1 MGKNEYY
8 IKIGHMSDFD
18 IVLIN
23 VSDFDKVLIF
33 THFNEYYTQIVTVFK
48 ETDAEQI
55 QIQTV
60 S

>member
-23 VSDFDKVLIF
+23 VSDFDMVLIF
-33 THFNEYYTQIVTVFK
+33 THF
-48 ETDAEQI
+48 
-55 QIQTV
+55 
-60 S
+60 